1 MKKTIIMLFFIFLAS
16 ASSYVSSQQVDNT
29 GENNVIKTTGLKS
42 LIKSKQ

>member
-1 MKKTIIMLFFIFLAS
+1 MKKTIIMMFFIFPAT
-16 ASSYVSSQQVDNT
+16 ASSYVSSQQLDNT

>member
-1 MKKTIIMLFFIFLAS
+1 MKKTVIMIFFIFLAT
-16 ASSYVSSQQVDNT
+16 ASSYVSSQQVDNN

>member
-1 MKKTIIMLFFIFLAS
+1 MKKTIIMIFFIFLAT
-16 ASSYVSSQQVDNT
+16 ASSYVSSQQVDKT

>member
-1 MKKTIIMLFFIFLAS
+1 MKKTIIMIFFIFLAT

-29 GENNVIKTTGLKS
+29 GENNAIKTTGLKS

>member
-1 MKKTIIMLFFIFLAS
+1 MKKTVIMIFFIFLAT

-29 GENNVIKTTGLKS
+29 GENNVIKNTGLKS

>member
-1 MKKTIIMLFFIFLAS
+1 MKKTIIMIFFIFLAT

-29 GENNVIKTTGLKS
+29 GENNVIKTTGLKL